1 MEHAYLEWEDA
12 ARRADNAEQA
22 VARITRLGLPAPLKL
37 LDQLA
42 SLESELLVKL
52 HALQN
57 PMPIHP
63 VVLAAVEE
71 TCREE
76 QKMRGKAETRL
87 SLVPAPRT
95 LGGSVFIRAANQPL
109 AGQVRRAV
117 AA

>member
-22 VARITRLGLPAPLKL
+22 VTRITRLGLPAPLTL

-42 SLESELLVKL
+42 SLENELVVKL
-52 HALQN
+52 YALQN
-57 PMPIHP
+57 SMPPHP
-63 VVLAAVEE
+63 LLRTEVEK

-76 QKMRGKAETRL
+76 QQMRGEGETRL
-87 SLVPAPRT
+87 SLVPAPRP
-95 LGGSVFIRAANQPL
+95 LEGSVFTRAANQPL
-109 AGQVRRAV
+109 AGQVRRAL